1 MGNPSTVPASASTRW
16 QLWLPFGMTVVSAV
30 AAIMTLVAVKA
41 YRPYHGPW
49 ESAPK
54 WFYFGVGVAL
64 TVSCFGVVLGAIWLR
79 GQRDRR

>member
-1 MGNPSTVPASASTRW
+1 M
-16 QLWLPFGMTVVSAV
+16 SAV
-30 AAIMTLVAVKA
+30 VAVMTLVAVGA
-41 YRPYHGPW
+41 YRPYQGPW

-79 GQRDRR
+79 GQASAGRHDSRGTKVRLSG